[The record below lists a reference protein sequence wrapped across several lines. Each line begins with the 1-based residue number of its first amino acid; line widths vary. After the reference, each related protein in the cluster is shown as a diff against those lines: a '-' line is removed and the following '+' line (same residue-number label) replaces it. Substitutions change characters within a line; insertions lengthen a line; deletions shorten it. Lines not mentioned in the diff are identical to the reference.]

1 MEPATFSS
9 LDSFE
14 ESLHKLEDAAHQ
26 LTSCKPDFE
35 QVWAAK
41 ILIQFNYK

>member
-14 ESLHKLEDAAHQ
+14 ESLRKLEDAVHQ

-35 QVWAAK
+35 QVRAAMF
-41 ILIQFNYK
+41 LIQFNYD